1 MLKIKMG
8 NFENINSAVKLLSDQ
23 VSVGSLSHCNQ
34 KGDPYPSGEEL
45 SKIVDLCYAIFFP
58 GFFGDNTSVNSDT
71 IQYHIGVNV
80 EKLYIKLSEQLYA
93 GMCFDPENDK
103 CGGDLKQEAQAMAS
117 EFVGTLPGIREILST
132 DVEAIFRGDPAA
144 KNYGEIILAYPGL
157 KAIVNYRIAHS
168 LLLLGANPLIPRMIT
183 EKAHSLTGIDIH
195 PGATIGRYFAI
206 DHGTGIVIGET
217 TIIGEN
223 VKLYQGVT
231 LGARSFPA
239 DENNIII
246 KGILR
251 HPIIEDNV
259 VIYAGATI
267 LGRVTIGHDSVV
279 GANTWVTTD
288 LPAGSKVT
296 I

>member
-1 MLKIKMG
+1 M
-8 NFENINSAVKLLSDQ
+8 KL
-23 VSVGSLSHCNQ
+23 
-34 KGDPYPSGEEL
+34 
-45 SKIVDLCYAIFFP
+45 
-58 GFFGDNTSVNSDT
+58 
-71 IQYHIGVNV
+71 
-80 EKLYIKLSEQLYA
+80 
-93 GMCFDPENDK
+93 
-103 CGGDLKQEAQAMAS
+103 EAQAMAS

-195 PGATIGRYFAI
+195 PGATIGKYFAI

-239 DENNIII
+239 DENNVII

-288 LPAGSKVT
+288 LPSGSKVS

>member
-1 MLKIKMG
+1 MESNTKITDA
-8 NFENINSAVKLLSDQ
+8 ISQLSDQ
-23 VSVGSLSHCNQ
+23 VQGTALARCNQ

-45 SKIVDLCYAIFFP
+45 SMIVDLCYAILFP

-71 IQYHIGVNV
+71 LTYHIGVNV
-80 EKLYIKLSEQLYA
+80 EKLLIRLSGQLYA
-93 GMCFDPENDK
+93 GMCFDPDNESSAVKRRDAAN
-103 CGGDLKQEAQAMAS
+103 QMAS
-117 EFVGTLPGIREILST
+117 DFISSLPSIREVLVT

-144 KNYGEIILAYPGL
+144 KNYGEIILAYPGI
-157 KAIVNYRIAHS
+157 KAIVNYRIAHR
-168 LLLLGANPLIPRMIT
+168 LLELGANPLIPRMIT

>member
-1 MLKIKMG
+1 MDNGYKI
-8 NFENINSAVKLLSDQ
+8 NNVVKLLSEQ
-23 VSVGSLSHCNQ
+23 MSGGSLAHCNQ
-34 KGDPYPSGEEL
+34 KGDPYPSVESL
-45 SKIVDLCYAIFFP
+45 SQIIDLCYSILFP
-58 GFFGDNTSVNSDT
+58 GFFGDNTSVNTDT
-71 IQYHIGVNV
+71 LQYHIGVNV

-93 GMCFDPENDK
+93 GMCFEPENEKDS
-103 CGGDLKQEAQAMAS
+103 CAMRHDAQAMAS
-117 EFVGTLPGIREILST
+117 EFIGTLPGMREVLST

-183 EKAHSLTGIDIH
+183 EKAHSITGIDIH
-195 PGATIGRYFAI
+195 PGATIGKYFAI

-231 LGARSFPA
+231 LGAKSFPS
-239 DENNIII
+239 DENNVII

-267 LGRVTIGHDSVV
+267 LGRVTIGKDSVV

-288 LPAGSKVT
+288 LPAGSKVS

>member
-1 MLKIKMG
+1 MESNTKITDA
-8 NFENINSAVKLLSDQ
+8 IRQLSDQ
-23 VSVGSLSHCNQ
+23 VQGTALARCNQ

-45 SKIVDLCYAIFFP
+45 SMIVDLCYAILFP

-71 IQYHIGVNV
+71 LTYHIGVNV
-80 EKLYIKLSEQLYA
+80 EKLLIRLSGQLYA
-93 GMCFDPENDK
+93 GMCFDPDNESSAAKRRDAAN
-103 CGGDLKQEAQAMAS
+103 QMAS
-117 EFVGTLPGIREILST
+117 DFISSLPSIREVLVT

-144 KNYGEIILAYPGL
+144 KNYGEIILAYPGI
-157 KAIVNYRIAHS
+157 KAIVNYRIAHR
-168 LLLLGANPLIPRMIT
+168 LLELGANPLIPRMIT